1 MKYNSFIP
9 SYYKSGLILNLV
21 NRAFKIS
28 SSYLNLHIELQ
39 FLEQY
44 FVSNGF
50 PVNLVQSYI
59 GKGLNKFF
67 PFNPFNRGG
76 DNEHIAFSI
85 PFYGKSSYAFKN
97 KMTKLLKDFFP
108 TYKFRIVFS
117 KATTLDSFFRYK
129 DMIPHDL
136 RSSVV
141 YKYVCECC
149 NASYVGKTARHLRTR
164 IAEHKGISPR
174 TLRPISTPGYSA
186 IREHSEST
194 GHMIKTSSF
203 SVLQSGNP
211 YDLLILESLYT
222 HNLKPSL
229 SSHDSST
236 ELVCF

>member
-1 MKYNSFIP
+1 
-9 SYYKSGLILNLV
+9 
-21 NRAFKIS
+21 
-28 SSYLNLHIELQ
+28 
-39 FLEQY
+39 
-44 FVSNGF
+44 
-50 PVNLVQSYI
+50 
-59 GKGLNKFF
+59 
-67 PFNPFNRGG
+67 
-76 DNEHIAFSI
+76 
-85 PFYGKSSYAFKN
+85 
-97 KMTKLLKDFFP
+97 
-108 TYKFRIVFS
+108 
-117 KATTLDSFFRYK
+117 
-129 DMIPHDL
+129 MIPHDL

-174 TLRPISTPGYSA
+174 TSRPISTPGYSA